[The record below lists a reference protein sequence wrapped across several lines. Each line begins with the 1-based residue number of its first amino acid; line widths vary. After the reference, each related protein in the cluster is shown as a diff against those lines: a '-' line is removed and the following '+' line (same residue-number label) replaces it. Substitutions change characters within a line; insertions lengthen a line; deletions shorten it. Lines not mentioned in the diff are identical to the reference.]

1 MRAFAGQLLLNAE
14 LASEDREM
22 LRLSRVLISST
33 RSSTIIAGLSRR
45 QSFKPTSCMLKQQL
59 STSSL
64 VHGQQDT
71 LPEHVFLGGNSPETY
86 ANFLIKRNLKIK
98 ELLESPTRFQ
108 KISEREE
115 RSDIP
120 ANLSLQFSLGKN
132 LLECGGICSLTGALD
147 VAIYS
152 HLFWLVKPGTV
163 FELGALFGG
172 SALSIAS
179 TLKMQGSKGHVYSID
194 LDLSLLDP
202 RVKDLKPDNLTFV
215 EGDMYKIEEVLPLS
229 KLESLPHPWV
239 LIEDA
244 HANSLG
250 VLEHFHK
257 FMKEGDYIVYDD
269 TDPVTPLKNGMGW
282 EGHPTYEPCGFEKLH
297 MLKEFM
303 IKYDG
308 YYCVDSY
315 LTDLFG
321 YNATNNWN
329 GYVRRMK

>member
-1 MRAFAGQLLLNAE
+1 
-14 LASEDREM
+14 M
-22 LRLSRVLISST
+22 LRLSRALTSLT
-33 RSSTIIAGLSRR
+33 PFARPLTITADLSK
-45 QSFKPTSCMLKQQL
+45 QFQPTQQRMFKQQF
-59 STSSL
+59 STS
-64 VHGQQDT
+64 VAHRQQDT
-71 LPEHVFLGGNSPETY
+71 LSDDLLEGNLPESY
-86 ANFLIKRNLKIK
+86 SNFLVKLKLKKK
-98 ELLESPTRFQ
+98 ELLESPMRFQ
-108 KISEREE
+108 KITEREE

-147 VAIYS
+147 VVIYS
-152 HLFWLVKPGTV
+152 QLFGLVQPQTV
-163 FELGALFGG
+163 FELGSLFGG
-172 SALSIAS
+172 SALSIANS
-179 TLKMQGSKGHVYSID
+179 LKVQSCKGHVYSLDI
-194 LDLSLLDP
+194 DLSLLDP
-202 RVKDLKPDNLTFV
+202 RVKDLKPDNLTFI
-215 EGDMYKIEEVLPLS
+215 EGDMYKIEEVFPPS
-229 KLESLPHPWV
+229 TLESLAHPWV

-282 EGHPTYEPCGFEKLH
+282 DGHPPYEPCGCDKLH
-297 MLKEFM
+297 MLKGFM
-303 IKYDG
+303 IKYEG

>member
-1 MRAFAGQLLLNAE
+1 MVTQQF
-14 LASEDREM
+14 
-22 LRLSRVLISST
+22 ST
-33 RSSTIIAGLSRR
+33 YLSRR
-45 QSFKPTSCMLKQQL
+45 Q
-59 STSSL
+59 
-64 VHGQQDT
+64 HDT
-71 LPEHVFLGGNSPETY
+71 LSDDRLEANSPETY
-86 ANFLIKRNLKIK
+86 TDFFKKLELKKK

-132 LLECGGICSLTGALD
+132 LLEYGGICSLTGALD
-147 VAIYS
+147 VVIYS
-152 HLFWLVKPGTV
+152 QLFGLIQPQTV
-163 FELGALFGG
+163 FELGSLFGG
-172 SALSIAS
+172 SALSIAN
-179 TLKMQGSKGHVYSID
+179 TLKLQSPGGHVYSLDI
-194 LDLSLLDP
+194 DLSLLNP
-202 RVKDLKPDNLTFV
+202 QVKELKPDNLTFI
-215 EGDMYKIEEVLPLS
+215 EGDMYKIEAVFPPLT
-229 KLESLPHPWV
+229 LESLPHPWV
-239 LIEDA
+239 VIEDA

-269 TDPVTPLKNGMGW
+269 TDPFTPLKNGMGW
-282 EGHPTYEPCGFEKLH
+282 EGHPPYEPFGHTKLH
-297 MLKEFM
+297 MLKGFM
-303 IKYDG
+303 NRHDG